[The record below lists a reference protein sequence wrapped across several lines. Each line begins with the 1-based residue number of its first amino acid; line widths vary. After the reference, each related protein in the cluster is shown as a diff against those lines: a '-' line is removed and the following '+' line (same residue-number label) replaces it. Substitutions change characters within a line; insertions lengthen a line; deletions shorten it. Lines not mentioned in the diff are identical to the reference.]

1 MRERREGEADS
12 VGIVQDMSEE
22 EERSLEMMKDPS
34 LPEMKLTEREM
45 RVPEVEEEVVAEE
58 ASEVV
63 EDLEVVSEEEVAEDS
78 EEVLVV
84 KAVLDHL
91 GLKKHHKPIF
101 FIHHHQLSLA
111 SYFQHRLFQLSQPR
125 NSNYFLLNTKNI
137 VFQFSVMGVF
147 KGH

>member
-1 MRERREGEADS
+1 
-12 VGIVQDMSEE
+12 
-22 EERSLEMMKDPS
+22 MKDPS

-63 EDLEVVSEEEVAEDS
+63 EDLEVLSEEGVISAEDLEVEEDLEEEVVSEEEVAEDS

-111 SYFQHRLFQLSQPR
+111 SYFQHQLFQLSQPR

>member
-1 MRERREGEADS
+1 MG
-12 VGIVQDMSEE
+12 
-22 EERSLEMMKDPS
+22 
-34 LPEMKLTEREM
+34 LTEREM
-45 RVPEVEEEVVAEE
+45 RVPEVEEEVISA
-58 ASEVV
+58 
-63 EDLEVVSEEEVAEDS
+63 EDLEVEEDLEEEVVSEEEVAEDS

-111 SYFQHRLFQLSQPR
+111 SYFQHQLFQLSQPR

-137 VFQFSVMGVF
+137 DFQFLRSLIDTTQIKVV
-147 KGH
+147 KKISHVQLTSEVHRNL

>member
-1 MRERREGEADS
+1 
-12 VGIVQDMSEE
+12 MSEE

-63 EDLEVVSEEEVAEDS
+63 EDLEVRLEEGVISAEEEEVAEDS

>member
-1 MRERREGEADS
+1 MGAEADS

-22 EERSLEMMKDPS
+22 EERS
-34 LPEMKLTEREM
+34 PEMKMTEREM

-63 EDLEVVSEEEVAEDS
+63 EDLEVHLEEEVVSEEGVAEDS

-111 SYFQHRLFQLSQPR
+111 SYFQHQLFQLSQPR

>member
-1 MRERREGEADS
+1 
-12 VGIVQDMSEE
+12 
-22 EERSLEMMKDPS
+22 
-34 LPEMKLTEREM
+34 M

-63 EDLEVVSEEEVAEDS
+63 EDLEVHSEEGVISAEDLEVEVVFEEEVAEDS

-91 GLKKHHKPIF
+91 GLKKHHKSIF

-111 SYFQHRLFQLSQPR
+111 SYFQHQLFQLSQP
-125 NSNYFLLNTKNI
+125 
-137 VFQFSVMGVF
+137 
-147 KGH
+147 

>member
-1 MRERREGEADS
+1 MGAEADS

-22 EERSLEMMKDPS
+22 EERSPEMM
-34 LPEMKLTEREM
+34 MTEREM

-63 EDLEVVSEEEVAEDS
+63 EDLEVHSEEGVISAEDS

-111 SYFQHRLFQLSQPR
+111 SYFQHQLFQLSQPR

>member
-1 MRERREGEADS
+1 
-12 VGIVQDMSEE
+12 MSEG

-45 RVPEVEEEVVAEE
+45 RVP
-58 ASEVV
+58 
-63 EDLEVVSEEEVAEDS
+63 EEEVAEDS

-111 SYFQHRLFQLSQPR
+111 SYFQHQLFKLSQPR

>member
-1 MRERREGEADS
+1 MREREEAEADS

-111 SYFQHRLFQLSQPR
+111 SYFQHQLFQLSQPR

>member
-1 MRERREGEADS
+1 
-12 VGIVQDMSEE
+12 
-22 EERSLEMMKDPS
+22 
-34 LPEMKLTEREM
+34 M

-63 EDLEVVSEEEVAEDS
+63 EDLEVHSEEGVISAEDLEVAEDS

>member
-1 MRERREGEADS
+1 
-12 VGIVQDMSEE
+12 
-22 EERSLEMMKDPS
+22 MMKDPS

-58 ASEVV
+58 
-63 EDLEVVSEEEVAEDS
+63 DLEEEVVSEEEVAEDS

-111 SYFQHRLFQLSQPR
+111 SYFQHQLFQLSQPR
-125 NSNYFLLNTKNI
+125 NSNYFLLN
-137 VFQFSVMGVF
+137 
-147 KGH
+147 

>member
-1 MRERREGEADS
+1 MGVLE
-12 VGIVQDMSEE
+12 VHSEE
-22 EERSLEMMKDPS
+22 GVIS
-34 LPEMKLTEREM
+34 
-45 RVPEVEEEVVAEE
+45 A
-58 ASEVV
+58 
-63 EDLEVVSEEEVAEDS
+63 EDLEVEVVSEEEVAEDS

-91 GLKKHHKPIF
+91 GSKKHHKPIF